1 MLSSIAKLFVL
12 VILNCR
18 RYRSKHIRTHRFNLY
33 LKLFIVMGINWS
45 MEIVSWLFKNAPPSI
60 WYLTDLTNTL
70 QGLIIFIIFV
80 WKEKIKRLLLKRFG
94 CQDRGLFSRNSTRS
108 GCHSSA
114 SRTCTTTSGVMSL
127 QEKVNPYVQTNCR
140 TKSSSDEAE

>member
-1 MLSSIAKLFVL
+1 M
-12 VILNCR
+12 ILRFNN
-18 RYRSKHIRTHRFNLY
+18 YNYRFNLY
-33 LKLFIVMGINWS
+33 LKLFIVMGIKWS
-45 MEIVSWLFKNAPPSI
+45 IKIISWIFESLPSWV

-94 CQDRGLFSRNSTRS
+94 CQDRGIFSRNSTRS
-108 GCHSSA
+108 GYHSSA
-114 SRTCTTTSGVMSL
+114 SRTCTTTSGVMPL

-140 TKSSSDEAE
+140 AKGSSDEADP